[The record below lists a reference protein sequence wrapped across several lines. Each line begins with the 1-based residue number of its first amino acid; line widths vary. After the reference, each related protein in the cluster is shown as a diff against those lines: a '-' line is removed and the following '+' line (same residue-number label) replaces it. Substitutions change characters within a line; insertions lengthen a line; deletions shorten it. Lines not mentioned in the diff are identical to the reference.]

1 MDKFIKVTIGLV
13 EPMRG
18 GDTIR
23 CLLMSQRSE
32 KIYNEIQKSSR
43 RLQGYTHTI

>member
-1 MDKFIKVTIGLV
+1 MNMDKFIKVTIDLA
-13 EPMRG
+13 ESIRG

-32 KIYNEIQKSSR
+32 KLYNVI
-43 RLQGYTHTI
+43 

>member
-1 MDKFIKVTIGLV
+1 MNMDKFIKVTIDLT
-13 EPMRG
+13 ESIRG

-32 KIYNEIQKSSR
+32 KLYNVI
-43 RLQGYTHTI
+43 